1 MVIPAA
7 YHSAKS
13 HSGIDEGDEVDSI
26 ISGTIKTAVDANI
39 DLGLDGLDEDS
50 IHGLKII
57 SRGTA
62 ILLLFVYIAYLVFQV
77 GVLRACGSEAFLTA
91 IAP

>member
-1 MVIPAA
+1 M
-7 YHSAKS
+7 
-13 HSGIDEGDEVDSI
+13 DSI

-77 GVLRACGSEAFLTA
+77 GVLRPCGSEAFLTA
-91 IAP
+91 IAPLAQDTR

>member
-1 MVIPAA
+1 MHPVVVNAA
-7 YHSAKS
+7 KRRAFVASA
-13 HSGIDEGDEVDSI
+13 IEILEDV
-26 ISGTIKTAVDANI
+26 
-39 DLGLDGLDEDS
+39 GLDGLDEDS

-91 IAP
+91 ITHLAQDTR